1 MNVSPL
7 LLTAKD
13 DELVGASSRLD
24 AMGVLAI
31 WSVRGRDLVPDLTE
45 QTTNIRGF
53 QILVEAF
60 RLWELYEST
69 HPEHADRLDDFFLL
83 IEQAFAR
90 IVGLHDQDWDLPGAR
105 RVRARSSEV
114 PRISV
119 EDSGLHLLGGQKAN
133 GLWGLYRGASRR
145 AGLLRDDMTRLSE
158 ETMQQATLNAGVVG
172 VAQKRLFEAV
182 QNAMDGRTVE
192 LPWRRN
198 NALTKSLDETFRNL
212 PLADHLH
219 GRLVEGHELNRRL
232 AERLLSVKELDHRTF
247 LTNAARDLP
256 DHQVTI
262 ENAVHCEDLLA
273 VVEAVFLWL
282 CAGKGETVEA
292 AVADLPVDLGVLGEA
307 RKLFEH
313 SGSYRGDTA
322 AARHSR
328 FREQLDPSS
337 NVGLARSVL
346 LLHEMVSEE
355 RKRAP
360 WVWEEQGVLSSDVEV
375 ERPSERELQVRVAW
389 RNDYYLRPLRSI
401 AQQLAEV
408 RQ

>member
-1 MNVSPL
+1 M
-7 LLTAKD
+7 
-13 DELVGASSRLD
+13 
-24 AMGVLAI
+24 
-31 WSVRGRDLVPDLTE
+31 
-45 QTTNIRGF
+45 
-53 QILVEAF
+53 
-60 RLWELYEST
+60 
-69 HPEHADRLDDFFLL
+69 
-83 IEQAFAR
+83 
-90 IVGLHDQDWDLPGAR
+90 
-105 RVRARSSEV
+105 
-114 PRISV
+114 
-119 EDSGLHLLGGQKAN
+119 
-133 GLWGLYRGASRR
+133 
-145 AGLLRDDMTRLSE
+145 
-158 ETMQQATLNAGVVG
+158 G